1 MLEALPA
8 RAVSRQI
15 GFAPSLVLSLWA
27 AVAIWN
33 ADVS

>member
-8 RAVSRQI
+8 RAVVVQI
-15 GFAPSLVLSLWA
+15 GFAPSLALFLRA
-27 AVAIWN
+27 AVVIWN